1 MKFNFKDIKFR
12 KESTYKRY
20 KLILGL
26 SPNGVILQAI
36 AFAPTVQARGL
47 IALDI
52 FTCLLNNIKPK
63 GSFGCDLEALDLVQ
77 NRVDLELQSDSEATV
92 RLNSSST

>member
-26 SPNGVILQAI
+26 SPNGVIL
-36 AFAPTVQARGL
+36 
-47 IALDI
+47 
-52 FTCLLNNIKPK
+52 
-63 GSFGCDLEALDLVQ
+63 
-77 NRVDLELQSDSEATV
+77 
-92 RLNSSST
+92 